1 MEDRSKELIEFIT
14 QSIYFGD
21 TTLQSEGM
29 SAEIWDKYLNLG
41 CKILKNSGEY
51 FMKIGDNIHGIYFI
65 KKGKLKSNLL
75 SKDGTVKTLSI
86 KSENTISGEQFIFHH
101 QPGIFEVVAMEDSEV
116 YFFTRDTILKLMQ
129 KDFEITLFI
138 GKSLSITSRMLA
150 HQIQDMSVRS
160 VLQGL
165 ARILYSICCYELK
178 KSPESNNITI
188 ILTHEELANMLGA
201 HRVTVTKNL
210 NYLKSLGIIDY
221 KYEKIT
227 VKHREELK
235 KIASE

>member
-1 MEDRSKELIEFIT
+1 MEDRSKELVEFIT

-29 SAEIWDKYLNLG
+29 SAEVWEKYLYLG
-41 CKILKNSGEY
+41 CKEYRNSGDY
-51 FMKIGDNIHGIYFI
+51 IMRIGDNVHGLYFI
-65 KKGKLKSNLL
+65 KKGKVKSNLL
-75 SKDGTVKTLSI
+75 SKDGTEKILSI
-86 KSENTISGEQFIFHH
+86 KSENTIFAEQFIFHH
-101 QPGIFEVVAMEDSEV
+101 QPGVFEVVALEDSEL
-116 YFFTRDTILKLMQ
+116 YFFTRDTILQLMQ

-150 HQIQDMSVRS
+150 HQVQDMSVRS
-160 VLQGL
+160 ILQGL
-165 ARILYSICCYELK
+165 ARILYSICCYEIN
-178 KSPESNNITI
+178 KSSKSNNITF

-227 VKHREELK
+227 IKNREELK